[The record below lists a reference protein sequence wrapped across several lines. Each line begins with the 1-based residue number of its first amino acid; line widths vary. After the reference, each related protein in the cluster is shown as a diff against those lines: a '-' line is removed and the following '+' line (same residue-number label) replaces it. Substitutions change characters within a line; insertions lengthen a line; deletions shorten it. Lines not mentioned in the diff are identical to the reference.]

1 MTLPVAMP
9 EIEGIARERCAAALT
24 FTSVSVIVTCT
35 PVATVVVEMK
45 LARIS
50 ERTTPLTVRALLVEP
65 LAGFVPSAG

>member
-1 MTLPVAMP
+1 M
-9 EIEGIARERCAAALT
+9 T